1 MAIKS
6 HTNQKP
12 TIDLNGPDGN
22 VFALIGHARSLGK
35 QLGFSAEKAKGL
47 REEMMSGGYQ
57 NAIEAFDREFGDY
70 VDLIK

>member
-6 HTNQKP
+6 RTNQKP
-12 TIDLNGPDGN
+12 TIDLHGPDGN
-22 VFALIGHARSLGK
+22 VFALMGHARKLGK
-35 QLGFSAEKAKGL
+35 QLGFSGEKAKAL
-47 REEMMSGGYQ
+47 REEMMSDSYQ

>member
-6 HTNQKP
+6 STNQKP
-12 TIDLNGPDGN
+12 TIDLHGPDGN

-35 QLGFSAEKAKGL
+35 QLGFSGEKADAL
-47 REEMMSGGYQ
+47 RKEMMSGNYQ